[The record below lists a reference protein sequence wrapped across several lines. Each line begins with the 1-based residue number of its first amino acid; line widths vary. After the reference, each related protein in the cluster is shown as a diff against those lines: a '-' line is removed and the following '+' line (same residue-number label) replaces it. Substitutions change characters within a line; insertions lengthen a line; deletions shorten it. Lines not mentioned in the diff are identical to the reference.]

1 MATLEQLLTTQR
13 PSVGGVTLPP
23 GGVQGLG
30 PYLQTV
36 ADNTNQYPA
45 PVGYTIGAV
54 PAPAVSGQ
62 TQGYNLAV
70 VPSQAQ
76 PIPQVEQRA
85 QDARP
90 TTEIIPAAQV
100 VANTTRGYNPAYA
113 GTAPPVAIGGYSDP
127 LTASIFEA
135 NPGATDYPVSPTA
148 LTGGA
153 RGQFT
158 LLSGGAMPATQPAT
172 TVRTPPAQRASV
184 SQAGGASP
192 FSGALTQPVR
202 SAPLT
207 VDPNATTNFF
217 IQNQNPVRTQFGY
230 YGAPETSV
238 GGMLSLASML
248 GMSPQQLMGGL
259 DAIQGRGVTESPYW
273 QSQYNQALQATSD
286 PSAALAHANL
296 SAVQAGQNTAGL
308 FARTM
313 AAPTQQ
319 ASQAA
324 ADRAY
329 GRTYLDPN
337 AGAAYRGTLSTASLP
352 VGATAAGN
360 VLARTPTGATVTL
373 PRGPYSAANASYAN
387 LGAQAVQ
394 QAMAREAL
402 TTPGSGITRSG
413 SQDPEY
419 QRLRRQ
425 QLEIKIQQD
434 QKKLE
439 TLGQKDPRI
448 AQAQSILRSLPK
460 DDPRREPYLEFL
472 TQAGEAAGISSAAP
486 GLTIR

>member
-23 GGVQGLG
+23 GGTQGLG
-30 PYLQTV
+30 SYLQTV
-36 ADNTNQYPA
+36 ADNANQYPY
-45 PVGYTIGAV
+45 PVGWTIGSV
-54 PAPAVSGQ
+54 PAPAVEGQVSG
-62 TQGYNLAV
+62 YIPAIV
-70 VPSQAQ
+70 SSQAQ

-90 TTEIIPAAQV
+90 TAEIIPAEQV
-100 VANTTRGYNPAYA
+100 VANTTGNRAY
-113 GTAPPVAIGGYSDP
+113 TDP
-127 LTASIFEA
+127 LTANIVA
-135 NPGATDYPVSPTA
+135 TNQGVVPGSTRP
-148 LTGGA
+148 
-153 RGQFT
+153 
-158 LLSGGAMPATQPAT
+158 
-172 TVRTPPAQRASV
+172 SV
-184 SQAGGASP
+184 SAPPMQQASAQQTGSASP

-202 SAPLT
+202 SMPLT

-273 QSQYNQALQATSD
+273 QSQYNQALQATGD

-313 AAPTQQ
+313 AAPTEQ
-319 ASQAA
+319 ASLTA

-387 LGAQAVQ
+387 IGAQAVQ

-472 TQAGEAAGISSAAP
+472 TQAGEAAGIPSAAP